1 MKLTNYK
8 PHAARHIMVY
18 GPPKVGKTIA
28 VLQLANYGYNL
39 WYVDGEDSIKS
50 AWAVDANGNRLIS
63 DEALERINLIKLPD
77 SMAYPI
83 MGETVLKLIKG
94 GPCKICWDHG
104 KVSCPICSKK
114 EGAEITEI
122 DVNTFGPKDI
132 LVIETATQI
141 GNSFIAHI
149 KQKEIKADTQIMDL
163 KLDFDEW
170 AKQGFLM
177 DRISS
182 TIQVAPY
189 NVIITSHEEVVKM
202 NDKSDSIAPKMGT
215 RNFSKNAAKYFD
227 DVVYLDKVNN
237 KLKMYSSATYRDS
250 VVSGSR
256 AGKLVEKEGSRGLV
270 ELFE

>member
-1 MKLTNYK
+1 MKLSAYK
-8 PHAARHIMVY
+8 PNAARHIMVY
-18 GPPKVGKTIA
+18 GPPKVGKTVA
-28 VLQLANYGYNL
+28 VLQLANYGYKL
-39 WYVDGEDSIKS
+39 WVVDGEDSVKS
-50 AWAVDANGNRLIS
+50 AWAVDAAGNRIIS
-63 DEALERINLIKLPD
+63 DEALENINLIKLPD
-77 SMAYPI
+77 SMTYPI

-94 GPCKICWDHG
+94 GLCKICHAHG
-104 KVSCPICSKK
+104 KVSCPICSKDPS
-114 EGAEITEI
+114 ASIQEI

-177 DRISS
+177 DRVGS

-189 NVIITSHEEVVKM
+189 NVIVTSHEEVVKM
-202 NDKSDSIAPKMGT
+202 NDKSESIAPKMGT

-237 KLKMYSSATYRDS
+237 KLKMFSSAVYKDS
-250 VVSGSR
+250 IITGSR
-256 AGKLVEKEGSRGLV
+256 SGKMVEKEGSRGLI